1 MKVVPPAV
9 AFRLSGS
16 THTCIHTELP
26 LASGQPPRK
35 ARVAQQKAQEN
46 DYSHM
51 FTETAVRERHEFTA
65 VSNAQVGYHAP
76 TLLFCSGKER
86 NDEESVLVWLL
97 CIHETKKLNTLR
109 NPVDKIC

>member
-9 AFRLSGS
+9 ALRLSGS

-109 NPVDKIC
+109 NTVDKIC